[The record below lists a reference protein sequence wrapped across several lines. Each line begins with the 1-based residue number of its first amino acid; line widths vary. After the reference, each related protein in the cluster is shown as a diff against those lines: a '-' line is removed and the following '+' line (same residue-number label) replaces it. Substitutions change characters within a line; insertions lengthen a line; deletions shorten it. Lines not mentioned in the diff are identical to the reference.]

1 MRDLTPG
8 QVRCQQ
14 RKKLHGVLLPAIS
27 AQVVLRPEGARAYRL
42 TEEEWK
48 RAWAKGYGIKG
59 STEDVTDEVYL
70 HFVWWIETQAVT
82 RMGLLMPELEAT
94 S

>member
-8 QVRCQQ
+8 QIRCQQ

-27 AQVVLRPEGARAYRL
+27 AQVVIENPDGSRCRWTARK
-42 TEEEWK
+42 WK
-48 RAWAKGYGIKG
+48 RVFAAGYGITG
-59 STEDVTDEVYL
+59 STEDVPDEVYL
-70 HFVWWIETQAVT
+70 HFVWWVETQAVT
-82 RMGLLMPELEAT
+82 RMGVVFPEQA

>member
-8 QVRCQQ
+8 QIRCQL
-14 RKKLHGVLLPAIS
+14 RKKLHGILLPAIS

-48 RAWAKGYGIKG
+48 RAFAAGYGIKG
-59 STEDVTDEVYL
+59 STEDVPDDVYVA
-70 HFVWWIETQAVT
+70 FVWWVETQAVT
-82 RMGLLMPELEAT
+82 RMHVVFPERCT
-94 S
+94 